1 MTDISGFLLVDKPA
15 GMTSHDVVDQLRNLS
30 GIRKIGH
37 AGTLDP
43 FATGLLILAISRKA
57 TRQISQFVKRDK
69 EYIATFILGATSDT
83 LDKDG
88 VMTLADQVKTFTP
101 EQIKAA
107 MVELTG
113 AIKQVP
119 PMYSALKVKGK
130 KLYELARE
138 GKEIK
143 REPRP
148 VTIFEFSLQSD
159 PMVTDGLTRFQTRIR
174 CSSGTYIRVLA
185 QDLAEKLGTL
195 GHVEVLRRTEID
207 PYRVE
212 EATALEDLTAEN
224 WHDKLVDV
232 PEADMLP

>member
-1 MTDISGFLLVDKPA
+1 MTDISGFLLIDKPA

-69 EYIATFILGATSDT
+69 EYVATFVLGATSDT

-88 VMTLADQVKTFTP
+88 KIVRADEVKTFTP

-107 MVELTG
+107 MLELTG
-113 AIKQVP
+113 AIKQIP

-130 KLYELARE
+130 KLYELARQ
-138 GKEIK
+138 GKEIE

-148 VTIFEFSLQSD
+148 VTLS
-159 PMVTDGLTRFQTRIR
+159 VRHR
-174 CSSGTYIRVLA
+174 
-185 QDLAEKLGTL
+185 
-195 GHVEVLRRTEID
+195 
-207 PYRVE
+207 
-212 EATALEDLTAEN
+212 
-224 WHDKLVDV
+224 
-232 PEADMLP
+232 